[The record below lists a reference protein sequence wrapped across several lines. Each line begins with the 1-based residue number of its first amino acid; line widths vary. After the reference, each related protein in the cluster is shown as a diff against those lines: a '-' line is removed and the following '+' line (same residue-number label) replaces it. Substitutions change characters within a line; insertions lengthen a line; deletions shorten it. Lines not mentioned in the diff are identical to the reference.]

1 MMENQKSTHL
11 FVLFP
16 LGTSPSNVPFTS
28 GHKKKWEVRHSTV
41 KFQEKEGERK
51 DIRKLSIGQN

>member
-16 LGTSPSNVPFTS
+16 LGTSPSNVPFTAGHQKKMGSKTQHWEIS
-28 GHKKKWEVRHSTV
+28 G
-41 KFQEKEGERK
+41 KER
-51 DIRKLSIGQN
+51 

>member
-16 LGTSPSNVPFTS
+16 SDTSPSNVSLTA
-28 GHKKKWEVRHSTV
+28 GHKKKWEVRHSTG
-41 KFQEKEGERK
+41 KFQEKEGE
-51 DIRKLSIGQN
+51 

>member
-16 LGTSPSNVPFTS
+16 LGTSPSNELSTA
-28 GHKKKWEVRHSTV
+28 GHKKKWEVRHNTG
-41 KFQEKEGERK
+41 KFQEKEGE
-51 DIRKLSIGQN
+51 

>member
-16 LGTSPSNVPFTS
+16 LGTSPSNVPFS
-28 GHKKKWEVRHSTV
+28 AGRKKKWEVRHSTR
-41 KFQEKEGERK
+41 KFQEKEGE
-51 DIRKLSIGQN
+51 

>member
-11 FVLFP
+11 FVLFL

-28 GHKKKWEVRHSTV
+28 GHKKKWEVRNNTG
-41 KFQEKEGERK
+41 KFQEEEGE
-51 DIRKLSIGQN
+51 

>member
-16 LGTSPSNVPFTS
+16 LGTSPSNVPFTA
-28 GHKKKWEVRHSTV
+28 GHKKKWEAG
-41 KFQEKEGERK
+41 KFQEKEGE
-51 DIRKLSIGQN
+51 

>member
-16 LGTSPSNVPFTS
+16 LGTSPSNELFTAGS
-28 GHKKKWEVRHSTV
+28 KTKWEVRHNTG
-41 KFQEKEGERK
+41 KFQEKEGGWK
-51 DIRKLSIGQN
+51 DIRKLRIGQN

>member
-16 LGTSPSNVPFTS
+16 LGTSPSNELSTA
-28 GHKKKWEVRHSTV
+28 GHKKKWEVRQNTG
-41 KFQEKEGERK
+41 KFQEKEGE
-51 DIRKLSIGQN
+51 